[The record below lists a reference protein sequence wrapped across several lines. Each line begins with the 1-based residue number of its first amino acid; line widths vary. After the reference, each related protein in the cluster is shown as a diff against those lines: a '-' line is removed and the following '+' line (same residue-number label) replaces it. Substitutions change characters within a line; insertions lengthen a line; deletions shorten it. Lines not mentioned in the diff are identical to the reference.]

1 MAGSCQVHP
10 QLRQSAI
17 RYVAS
22 HSVASSLDAKEE
34 ASGPHLVGR
43 TSLAMALPPTDAGGE
58 GMMPMERLTAED
70 ELMLWPDEIWPQ
82 DIGALAVLDG
92 SSLLDRDGRSRMEAV
107 RQAVAGRLH
116 LVPRFRQ
123 PPTYHR
129 DGWAVR
135 CGWMLPTLIL
145 TTTLRSFDFRRP
157 ATRLS
162 CCAQLSRCGGDV
174 WTGHA
179 RCGRCGSS
187 PGCRTNGWACL

>member
-92 SSLLDRDGRSRMEAV
+92 SSLLDRDGRVSDGG
-107 RQAVAGRLH
+107 RQAGRRRAATSGTPVPAAPPRTTATAGRS
-116 LVPRFRQ
+116 
-123 PPTYHR
+123 
-129 DGWAVR
+129 AV
-135 CGWMLPTLIL
+135 GG
-145 TTTLRSFDFRRP
+145 
-157 ATRLS
+157 
-162 CCAQLSRCGGDV
+162 CCQL
-174 WTGHA
+174 
-179 RCGRCGSS
+179 
-187 PGCRTNGWACL
+187 